1 MNCSSGT
8 VKEGDLLMKLWKL
21 ALGLT
26 LVGAVLFLL
35 AGRDDIARFRRMKN
49 M

>member
-1 MNCSSGT
+1 
-8 VKEGDLLMKLWKL
+8 MKLWKL
-21 ALGLT
+21 AFALT
-26 LVGAVLFLL
+26 LVGVVVFLL

>member
-1 MNCSSGT
+1 M

-26 LVGAVLFLL
+26 LIGVVLLLL